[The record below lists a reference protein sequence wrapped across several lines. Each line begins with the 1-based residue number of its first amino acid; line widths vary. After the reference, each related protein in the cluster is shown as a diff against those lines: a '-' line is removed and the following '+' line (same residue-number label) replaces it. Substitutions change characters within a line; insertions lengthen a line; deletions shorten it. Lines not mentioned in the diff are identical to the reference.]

1 MEHKKVYALV
11 LTSILTLGGIMV
23 YNSFNQKGLLG
34 RVGADP
40 FTYTRI
46 FDENTGP
53 TNPATHNG
61 FIPNVNMSL
70 TIFLNLPSHQT
81 NLFA

>member
-1 MEHKKVYALV
+1 
-11 LTSILTLGGIMV
+11 MV

-70 TIFLNLPSHQT
+70 YYISESAQSSDE
-81 NLFA
+81 LFA